1 MTAPNSGAVNFS
13 IKLNTMLE
21 AFIEFL
27 DQLYWQGYG
36 VEFEEE
42 NPKAFYRQLDKFKKQ
57 HIQKR

>member
-1 MTAPNSGAVNFS
+1 MF
-13 IKLNTMLE
+13 E

-27 DQLYWQGYG
+27 DELYWTGYG

-42 NPKAFYRQLDKFKKQ
+42 NPTAFYKQLEKFRKQ